1 MNPSLTLNHPKIYT
15 KRIVDVDI
23 EHSQTKT
30 RLAQQLVLSSSYAEV
45 RCIRCEI
52 RDGVLY
58 LRGQVTS
65 FYLKQL
71 TQEAV
76 RLMDG
81 VDAISNCVEVIYP
94 ERCEQT
100 VSDAMIVNENAEIQ
114 GHILPERSNIRRT
127 LVLMDVTDCQLNSAG
142 TELTIGQL

>member
-1 MNPSLTLNHPKIYT
+1 MNLPRMLNRPKIHT
-15 KRIVDVDI
+15 KRIVDI

-76 RLMDG
+76 RWMKG
-81 VDAISNCVEVIYP
+81 IDAISNCVEVVYSDRP
-94 ERCEQT
+94 VT
-100 VSDAMIVNENAEIQ
+100 VADALM
-114 GHILPERSNIRRT
+114 PERSNIQLPT
-127 LVLMDVTDCQLNSAG
+127 VLMDVTECRYNSAG
-142 TELTIGQL
+142 SQLTIGQR